1 MSTFVSLYLFIYFS
15 HITNYRAG
23 SSGKFIPNLYVCVVD
38 MQRERMLRVLRVQ
51 SPRESA
57 GQ

>member
-1 MSTFVSLYLFIYFS
+1 MGLYLFIYFS